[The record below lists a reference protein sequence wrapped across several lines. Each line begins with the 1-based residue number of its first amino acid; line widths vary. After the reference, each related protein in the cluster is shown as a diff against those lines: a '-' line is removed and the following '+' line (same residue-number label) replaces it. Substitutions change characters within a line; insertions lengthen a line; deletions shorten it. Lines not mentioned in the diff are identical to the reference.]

1 MLMIELRWWVQSVHY
16 TIPATFCTSEI
27 LYSKALG
34 ENISDKGHHAQ
45 TVIQRGPERLHPGGR
60 RGKDTCSVTG
70 PNLKPTRATAMSIPG
85 RGHRSIPAEQII
97 ATGEFSV
104 EFSRLTPNYTIK
116 NISSKDL
123 QQKHFA
129 SPYQGHFSPL
139 FFFFFDYVLIIEYR
153 GKA

>member
-1 MLMIELRWWVQSVHY
+1 ME
-16 TIPATFCTSEI
+16 PPI
-27 LYSKALG
+27 LLVKVCLL
-34 ENISDKGHHAQ
+34 
-45 TVIQRGPERLHPGGR
+45 PLHPGGR

-139 FFFFFDYVLIIEYR
+139 SLFFFWLCTYYRIQGKGLKLPKEHLRIHFNYSNAKKVLNSIHCFQSLFSMIT
-153 GKA
+153 KVF